1 VVIGRVQTRDYS
13 YNLQEMGGAVADLGT
28 LLPLMLALILLNGLS
43 ATVVLILTGL
53 VYIVGGIYYRIP
65 MPVQPL
71 KAVAAISI
79 TLGLSSS
86 VIGAAGIIMGVV
98 LLLLSVTNLSGWLTR
113 IFPRAVVRGIQLSIG
128 VTLAWKGLELVVSRD
143 TFIIGAPRYAALEQ
157 LPLGI
162 ILAVAAVAVFLAFKY
177 LIPKSARRFPASL
190 ALVIFGFGCGIAFG
204 PLPAL
209 QSASP
214 ETLGLM
220 VDTSGFGSN
229 IDFGPLPSLPTAAE
243 FWIAL
248 TVLVI
253 PQLPLTLGNAVVG
266 TCDTSRLYFGD
277 GASRVRPRAL
287 TTSMGI
293 ANILAGCFGG
303 MPICHGS
310 GGLTAHYKL
319 GARTGGAAIMIGGL
333 LLALGIIFGYRA
345 PAFLSLIPLAV
356 LGVLLVIVGL
366 YHALLVRDI
375 RLKSDIVVVL
385 VVLAATFALGNLA
398 YGFGAGLLVY
408 FVLKNVP
415 KRVSQ
420 LRNT

>member
-1 VVIGRVQTRDYS
+1 MVFGRIQARNYS
-13 YNLQEMGGAVADLGT
+13 FNLQEMGGAVADLGT
-28 LLPLMLALILLNGLS
+28 LLPLMLALILLNGLN
-43 ATVVLILTGL
+43 ATVVLILVGL
-53 VYIVGGIYYRIP
+53 VYIGCGVYYRIP

-98 LLLLSVTNLSGWLTR
+98 LLLLSATNLSGWLVKL
-113 IFPRAVVRGIQLSIG
+113 FPKAVVRGIQLSIG
-128 VTLAWKGLELVVSRD
+128 VTLARKGLELVTGQN
-143 TFIIGAPRYAALEQ
+143 TFIIGTPRYATLEQ

-162 ILAVAAVAVFLAFKY
+162 ILAAGGVAVFLLFKY
-177 LIPKSARRFPASL
+177 VLPASARRFPPSL
-190 ALVIFGFGCGIAFG
+190 ALVTFGFGSGIAFG
-204 PLPAL
+204 PLPVL
-209 QSASP
+209 ESVSP
-214 ETLGLM
+214 DTLGL
-220 VDTSGFGSN
+220 T
-229 IDFGPLPSLPTAAE
+229 LPTAAE
-243 FWIAL
+243 FWLAL

-266 TCDTSRLYFGD
+266 TRDTARLYFNE
-277 GASRVRPRAL
+277 GAARVQPRAL

-293 ANILAGCFGG
+293 ANILAGFLGG

-319 GARTGGAAIMIGGL
+319 GARTGGAGVMIGGL

-366 YHALLVRDI
+366 YHALLVRDLK
-375 RLKSDIVVVL
+375 LKSDIAVAL
-385 VVLAATFALGNLA
+385 VVLAATFGLGNLA

-408 FVLKNVP
+408 FVLHHMKGRVGA
-415 KRVSQ
+415 RVSV
-420 LRNT
+420 

>member
-1 VVIGRVQTRDYS
+1 MVIGRVQTKDYS
-13 YNLQEMGGAVADLGT
+13 FNLQEMGGAVADLGT
-28 LLPLMLALILLNGLS
+28 LLPLMLALILLNGLN
-43 ATVVLILTGL
+43 ATVVLILVGL
-53 VYIVGGIYYRIP
+53 VYIGCGVYYRIP

-79 TLGLSSS
+79 TLGLSSN
-86 VIGAAGIIMGVV
+86 VIGASGIIMGVV
-98 LLLLSVTNLSGWLTR
+98 LLLLSATNLSGWLVK
-113 IFPRAVVRGIQLSIG
+113 IFPRAVIRGIQLSIG
-128 VTLAWKGLELVVSRD
+128 VTLARKGLELVVSQD
-143 TFIIGAPRYAALEQ
+143 TFIIGTPRYATLEQ

-162 ILAVAAVAVFLAFKY
+162 ILAASGVAVFLLFKY
-177 LIPKSARRFPASL
+177 VLPASARRFPPSL
-190 ALVIFGFGCGIAFG
+190 ALVTFGFGSGLAFG

-209 QSASP
+209 QSVSP
-214 ETLGLM
+214 DTLGL
-220 VDTSGFGSN
+220 T
-229 IDFGPLPSLPTAAE
+229 LPTAAE

-266 TCDTSRLYFGD
+266 TRDTARLYFND
-277 GASRVRPRAL
+277 GAARVQPRAL

-293 ANILAGCFGG
+293 ANILAGFLGG

-345 PAFLSLIPLAV
+345 PVFLSLIPLAV

-366 YHALLVRDI
+366 YHAFLVRDLK
-375 RLKSDIVVVL
+375 LKSDIAVALVVL
-385 VVLAATFALGNLA
+385 VATFGLGNLA
-398 YGFGAGLLVY
+398 WGFGAGLLSY
-408 FVLKNVP
+408 FLLRHFRA
-415 KRVSQ
+415 RVGQ
-420 LRNT
+420 EVEA